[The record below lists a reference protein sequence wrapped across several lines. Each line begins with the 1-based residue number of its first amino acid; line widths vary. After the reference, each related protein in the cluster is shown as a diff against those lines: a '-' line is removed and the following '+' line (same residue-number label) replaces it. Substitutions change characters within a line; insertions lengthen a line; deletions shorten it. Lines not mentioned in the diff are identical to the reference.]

1 MNATMDGTIYKL
13 CSKAALAEA
22 EAKGSFEGSAD
33 DRPRRLYPFLL
44 RRSAGRHARQAFRGQ
59 KDLVLLAVDTA
70 RLGERLQWEP
80 SRGGAIFP
88 HLYAPLDL
96 NAVLWVEPLP
106 LDADGRPRLPRRVA
120 P

>member
-1 MNATMDGTIYKL
+1 MDGTIYKL

-22 EAKGSFEGSAD
+22 EAKGRFEGSAD
-33 DRPRRLYPFLL
+33 DARDGFIHFS
-44 RRSAGRHARQAFRGQ
+44 SAEQLEGTLAKHFTGET
-59 KDLVLLAVDTA
+59 DLVLLAVDTA

-80 SRGGAIFP
+80 SRGGAVFP

-106 LDADGRPRLPRRVA
+106 LDADGRPRLPARVM